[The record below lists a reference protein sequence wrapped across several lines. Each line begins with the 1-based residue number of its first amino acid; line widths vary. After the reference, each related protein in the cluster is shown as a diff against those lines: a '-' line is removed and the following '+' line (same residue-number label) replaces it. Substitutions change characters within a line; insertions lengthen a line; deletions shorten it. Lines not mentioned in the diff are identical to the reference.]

1 MNGNQPI
8 CPECGEVTEVNS
20 RITGYY
26 RPVQNWNDGKSQEF
40 KDRKTYDIGKSVL
53 KGKKKSEGCDCCE
66 EKNNKLENGIIL
78 FTSSTCPNCKM
89 AKTFLDKAGIQYK
102 TIIANE
108 NIELAQSLEIK
119 QAPTLVVVENGNIE
133 KIVNVSNIRAF
144 IENRK

>member
-40 KDRKTYDIGKSVL
+40 KHRRTYDIGKSVL
-53 KGKKKSEGCDCCE
+53 KGSKKAEECACCE
-66 EKNNKLENGIIL
+66 NKSNELQNDMIL
-78 FTSSTCPNCKM
+78 FTSTTCPNCKM
-89 AKTFLDKAGIQYK
+89 AKNFLDKAGIQYK
-102 TIIANE
+102 TVVANE

-119 QAPTLVVVENGNIE
+119 QAPTLVVIKNGEVE
-133 KIVNVSNIRAF
+133 KIVNVSNIRAY
-144 IENRK
+144 IEKK